1 MGTGAASQVILPA
14 QIATSSALVAPSP
27 SEDESILVVVPSTP
41 ELPPATVS
49 AIDAQPNPR
58 HVSHMPPIFTD
69 QHHHEQE
76 LLEKNHVVEA
86 QRQQLMKQSK
96 HGIVVY
102 AWAKVC
108 YMLFSMPL
116 TVY

>member
-1 MGTGAASQVILPA
+1 MGTGAASQVIPPT

-27 SEDESILVVVPSTP
+27 SENKSILVVVPSTP
-41 ELPPATVS
+41 ELPPATAP
-49 AIDAQPNPR
+49 AIDAQPNPC

-69 QHHHEQE
+69 QYRREQK
-76 LLEKNHVVEA
+76 LLEKNCVTEA
-86 QRQQLMKQSK
+86 QHQQLMKQSK

-102 AWAKVC
+102 AWAKVR